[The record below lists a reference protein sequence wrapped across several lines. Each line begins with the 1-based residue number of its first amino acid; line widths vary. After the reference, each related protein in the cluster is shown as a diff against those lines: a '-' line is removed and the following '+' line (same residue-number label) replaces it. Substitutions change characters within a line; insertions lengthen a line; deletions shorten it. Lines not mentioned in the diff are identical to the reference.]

1 MYSFVPQKIHKMKK
15 ITSIIITLFI
25 CLGSFAQQVNING
38 NVAEKNSNSPLGYVS
53 VSLLK
58 NQQQT
63 KGALT
68 NEQGNFT
75 FNNIDAGTY
84 QLRISYIGYKT
95 YERNINISGKNTEV
109 SLEKVF
115 LEEDSKVLK
124 EVEVVGQASQMKLDI
139 DKKVFSVDQSIA
151 TAGGNA
157 SDVLQNI
164 PSVNVDN
171 DGNVSLR
178 NNSNVEIWINGKPS
192 GLSDENRAQVLEQMP
207 AGNIESVEL
216 ITNPSAKYSPEGSAG
231 IINLVMKKE
240 RKAGYYGSINAGL
253 TATAGSD
260 KIGQIGGASFN
271 FNVGKFD
278 GYINPGA
285 RNTFYESE
293 TEVDRYYFKNNDTL
307 NVLRQHSNANGQMY
321 GSMTRYGLN
330 YRINDKNTIG
340 VSGHFLI
347 GARDG
352 DSYLNYKKDSSQV
365 ILAEYDRDNNID
377 TKRYMS
383 NTVLDHAIQFNAK
396 TELKSSVAY
405 TTFEN
410 DNNALYL
417 QSAKI
422 GNASNINQ
430 KQYTES
436 GNTGFEFKSD
446 FSKKITEKNK
456 LELGANIRT
465 QDRISNSETNNYNG
479 SSYVE
484 LSDLRNKY
492 EYKEQLYALYATYG
506 MQFNKLSIQAGL
518 RGEYLHT
525 ENASNGVSN
534 ADREYLQPFPTIF
547 LSYQLPQKN
556 EIQLNY
562 TRRVNR
568 PRGQQLNS
576 FKDVSDSSNIRYG
589 NPNLKPEFTSSLELN
604 HIKNWNNHTLSTSLY
619 YKFTD
624 DVIQQVSFLNNGLMN
639 STYMNISKSQSSGM
653 ELVLK
658 DTFGKFL
665 NLTSTLNLY
674 YYSLIASDFDLSPT
688 KTIHVNGN
696 EDFSWNMRVL
706 ANFLFSRTLSGQITG
721 NYSSP
726 KVISQ
731 GNMEENYSVDLGLR
745 KSFFD
750 RKFNVALSVK
760 DVFDTRRTVST
771 INTNNF
777 TQYYNASS
785 LAPEFRLVATYN
797 FGKNNN
803 KKGAKKAN
811 REEDNTQEEMDEY

>member
-1 MYSFVPQKIHKMKK
+1 MKK